1 MVDVTWYEIVIIS
14 VTIMVMGWFLSSI
27 GYLDEGISMFMFM
40 AMGLI
45 GFLGVRA
52 IRGRKM
58 GWR

>member
-14 VTIMVMGWFLSSI
+14 AMIMVMGWFLSSI
-27 GYLDEGISMFMFM
+27 GYLDEGISIFVFM

-45 GFLGVRA
+45 GFLGVRV